1 MTVLNVIKKAVKIL
15 GDENLL
21 AYLDGGEVDSDYQE
35 DKDLLLMAYNQS
47 LRSVSMYFPLTYTE
61 SFSPIDNLVKYE
73 RFSFNP
79 FKIKNVKAKS
89 GGYEIFPT
97 EISANSDI
105 TVEYYYFPKAEDY
118 SEEYSFKG
126 VCDETDIAYGILA
139 EYLLY
144 KGRYSEGSTYFDKFI
159 NALSS
164 YSRAQKKSKLKSR
177 EWF

>member
-1 MTVLNVIKKAVKIL
+1 MHRKLILLWICTAPSGKTAPCGIISSIIPSTVISIIRITF
-15 GDENLL
+15 
-21 AYLDGGEVDSDYQE
+21 
-35 DKDLLLMAYNQS
+35 S
-47 LRSVSMYFPLTYTE
+47 LRSVSAF
-61 SFSPIDNLVKYE
+61 SFLLYLSCSFKYE